1 MADRP
6 EALRLFALE
15 PRSDAQTDAPS
26 QRETASA
33 ASRSETISPSRT
45 ETPARPAS
53 NRKTEPDDH
62 PLQAVSEAAKLEAA
76 ARARLADAIAAAL
89 VAGHSWRALGIASGI
104 PHQTL
109 HRRFRRS

>member
-1 MADRP
+1 VADRP
-6 EALRLFALE
+6 EALRLFDLE
-15 PRSDAQTDAPS
+15 PRSDSQTDASS

-45 ETPARPAS
+45 ETPAVLAS
-53 NRKTEPDDH
+53 HDETPTETH
-62 PLQAVSEAAKLEAA
+62 PLQSVSEAAKLEAA
-76 ARARLADAIAAAL
+76 ARARLADAVAAAL